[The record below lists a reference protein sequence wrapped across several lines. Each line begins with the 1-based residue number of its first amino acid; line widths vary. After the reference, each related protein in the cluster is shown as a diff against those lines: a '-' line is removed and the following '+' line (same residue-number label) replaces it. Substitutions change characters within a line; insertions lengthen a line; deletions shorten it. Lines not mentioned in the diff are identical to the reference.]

1 MNLRNKHN
9 NRREEICFGEK
20 ESDLA
25 ASENYSKQFR
35 CYLYKLVANI
45 MKSVLKNEI
54 KVILRRI

>member
-45 MKSVLKNEI
+45 MKKCFKQRN
-54 KVILRRI
+54 